1 MSRMDTAM
9 KERLLEFIARLHIH
23 GADFEFTISELR
35 DMIIASKRE
44 AEQLKVSCVFYERL
58 AEDIQ
63 QEIDS
68 IQKEM
73 LGQPV

>member
-1 MSRMDTAM
+1 M

-23 GADFEFTISELR
+23 GADFNFTISELR
-35 DMIIASKRE
+35 DMIIASKKE
-44 AEQLKVSCVFYERL
+44 AEHLKVSCTFYERL

-73 LGQPV
+73 LGQPI